1 MTVHLVGAGPG
12 DPELLTV
19 RAARLLAAAEVVVYD
34 RPSMAD
40 ILALAPTAELIRVGR
55 HGAAPALP
63 PDEVNT
69 LLISLAH
76 REVVRLKAGDPFIV
90 SRGGEEALALAAAGV
105 DVRVVPGVSAATAA
119 PALAGIPPMT
129 RQHTT
134 TLLVIAGN
142 DDPEYPNR
150 PDLAA
155 AARLGGTIVV
165 LTGRSA
171 LRRIAADLI
180 TGGLPPDTPM
190 AAVSAASRPTQRLA
204 RGTLATPPTARL
216 APPVTYV
223 IGATA
228 GLDLMPGG
236 GHAHP

>member
-12 DPELLTV
+12 DPGLLTV
-19 RAARLLAAAEVVVYD
+19 RAAELLARAEVVVYD

-40 ILALAPTAELIRVGR
+40 IVALAPQSRTICVGKRGRV
-55 HGAAPALP
+55 PALP
-63 PDEVNT
+63 QDEVNA
-69 LLISLAH
+69 LLISLGGQ
-76 REVVRLKAGDPFIV
+76 EVVRLKAGDPFVV
-90 SRGGEEALALAAAGV
+90 SRGGEEALALVAAGV

-119 PALAGIPPMT
+119 PALAGMPPMV
-129 RQHTT
+129 RQLTT

-142 DDPEYPNR
+142 DDPEYPGT

-171 LRRIAADLI
+171 IRRIADGLLD
-180 TGGLPPDTPM
+180 GGLPEDT
-190 AAVSAASRPTQRLA
+190 AVVAVSSASRPGQRVE
-204 RGTLATPPTARL
+204 RGTLGGLPSGRL

-228 GLDLMPGG
+228 GLDLFSGEDS
-236 GHAHP
+236 AYS